1 MATQVQIRRGTT
13 AQHASFTGA
22 AAELTFDSDL
32 KTVRAHDGSTAG
44 GIVLSKTNDLTTAN
58 VNEVTNLY
66 FTDARAREAVSA
78 TGSINYNNT
87 TGVFSFTQGNTDTIV
102 EGVTNLFFTVGRAN
116 TVIDNRVTKAYID
129 NLDVDADTLDGNDST
144 FFAPVNSPNLSG
156 TPLSPTAA
164 AGTSNTMIA
173 TTAFVATAVAN
184 IVDTAPETL
193 NTLNELAAA
202 LGDDPNFATTTA
214 TLIGTANNQANAAFA
229 AANVAIVNAG
239 IAFASGNT
247 KVATVA
253 GVSNTSISNAVL
265 LTGVVSADAFS
276 LLPAVF
282 NQTDITEATAVFAFD
297 KTIYRAAELLFT
309 VTNGDAYKVVK
320 TLVIHDGSN
329 LTFGDN
335 YLDDNEV
342 TIGVINTVYSFNI
355 SGNNVQLIITPTSG
369 SSSVRGKVNL
379 ITV

>member
-32 KTVRAHDGSTAG
+32 KTVRAHDGATVG
-44 GIVLSKTNDLTTAN
+44 GIIL
-58 VNEVTNLY
+58 
-66 FTDARAREAVSA
+66 ARAS
-78 TGSINYNNT
+78 
-87 TGVFSFTQGNTDTIV
+87 D
-102 EGVTNLFFTVGRAN
+102 
-116 TVIDNRVTKAYID
+116 
-129 NLDVDADTLDGNDST
+129 
-144 FFAPVNSPNLSG
+144 
-156 TPLSPTAA
+156 
-164 AGTSNTMIA
+164 
-173 TTAFVATAVAN
+173 VATAVAN

-229 AANVAIVNAG
+229 AANVATVNAG

-282 NQTDITEATAVFAFD
+282 NQTDVTEATAVFAFD

-342 TIGVINTVYSFNI
+342 TIGVINTSYSFNI